1 MPFQTQSFST
11 QAEHHWRFLC
21 LLAGSGRRRLL
32 RVWQGR
38 PESLRA
44 ERQPLTSA
52 AAQTWLQQQLPEPEV
67 AWQSLRNL
75 VLANDIQVLLH
86 SQLPAALRAIP
97 DPPLA
102 LYVQGSTALLGQLG
116 VAVVGAR
123 RCSATGAVFAERLAE
138 HLAAAPLV
146 VISGLALGIDAAAHR
161 GAVRRGQ
168 TLAVLGSG
176 LRNLHPKSHAR
187 LAQQILESNGAIV
200 SEYLPTHPSYP
211 GNFPER
217 NRLISGLSRAVVVVE
232 AGLRSG
238 SLITARLALEQGR
251 EVLAVPGSV
260 VSPVSAGCHRLLK
273 QGAGLVTN
281 VQDVFAALNLDPKVY
296 GVNVNP
302 GQQPAVQVGAGGQ
315 DQTQEQDTGMSAE
328 GQVFA
333 QLGGEP
339 LSPQALAAATG
350 FAVPRLLTILTRLEL
365 GGFVQRLPQGYIP
378 SPD

>member
-1 MPFQTQSFST
+1 MGHTVTIMSSQTHLSPVPVFQTE
-11 QAEHHWRFLC
+11 AEHHWRFLC
-21 LLAGSGRRRLL
+21 LLAHCGRRRMNRLW
-32 RVWQGR
+32 RRR
-38 PESLRA
+38 PESLQDDSQA
-44 ERQPLTSA
+44 PTSA
-52 AAQTWLQQQLPEPEV
+52 ASMAWLQAQLPTPPL
-67 AWQSLRNL
+67 AWQSLRDR
-75 VLANDIQVLLH
+75 VVGSGMRVLL
-86 SQLPAALRAIP
+86 QAELPQALRAIP

-102 LYVQGSTALLGQLG
+102 LYVQGASALLEQSG

-138 HLAAAPLV
+138 QLAAAGWV
-146 VISGLALGIDAAAHR
+146 VTSGLALGIDAAAHR
-161 GAVRRGQ
+161 GAVTQGN

-176 LRNLHPKSHAR
+176 LHNLHPKSHVGLAR
-187 LAQQILESNGAIV
+187 KILDSRGAIV

-260 VSPVSAGCHRLLK
+260 VSPVSAGCHRLLQ

-281 VQDVFAALNLDPKVY
+281 VQDVFAAL
-296 GVNVNP
+296 GVDRSLAVA
-302 GQQPAVQVGAGGQ
+302 GFSPAGA
-315 DQTQEQDTGMSAE
+315 TTAE

-333 QLGGEP
+333 QLGAEP
-339 LSPQALAAATG
+339 LSAEALSKVTG
-350 FAVPRLLTILTRLEL
+350 FALPQLLTTLTRLEL
-365 GGFVQRLPQGYIP
+365 AGFVQRLPQGYIP
-378 SPD
+378 TPH